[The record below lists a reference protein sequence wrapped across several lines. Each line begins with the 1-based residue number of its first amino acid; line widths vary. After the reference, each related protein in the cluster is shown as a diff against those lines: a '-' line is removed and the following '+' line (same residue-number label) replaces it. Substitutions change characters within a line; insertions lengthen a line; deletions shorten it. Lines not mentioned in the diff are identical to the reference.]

1 MRDQGCDMMEERI
14 SFAIELVKE
23 MCKKHNLIL
32 KDNEVMEQARHIGIS
47 LYIARENYNRN
58 KR

>member
-1 MRDQGCDMMEERI
+1 MMEERLN
-14 SFAIELVKE
+14 FAIELVRE

-32 KDNEVMEQARHIGIS
+32 KDNEVMEHARHIGIS
-47 LYIARENYNRN
+47 LYIARERYNER

>member
-32 KDNEVMEQARHIGIS
+32 KDNEVMEHARHIGIS
-47 LYIARENYNRN
+47 LYIARERYNER